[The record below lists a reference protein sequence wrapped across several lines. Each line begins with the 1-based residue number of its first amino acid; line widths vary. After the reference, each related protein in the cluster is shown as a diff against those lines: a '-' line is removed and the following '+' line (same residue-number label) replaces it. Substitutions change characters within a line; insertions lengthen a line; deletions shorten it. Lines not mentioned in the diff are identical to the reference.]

1 MWYNATHARASNGRS
16 AGVGGVPEGAPP
28 RVYDGGEHVDR
39 GETESSAAGREGSQM
54 LRRLAFLVTLCG
66 VALVLFPMVTV
77 LEQKDFVS
85 CAVGLGLILIGLFA
99 AIESVAKK

>member
-1 MWYNATHARASNGRS
+1 
-16 AGVGGVPEGAPP
+16 
-28 RVYDGGEHVDR
+28 
-39 GETESSAAGREGSQM
+39 M